1 METLNQYKE
10 RAFINSLL
18 CDLSKNYYSII
29 YNITLFPTI
38 IGSSILTVL
47 NLSDISQADMKII
60 NIVINGINTIILTIL
75 SQYKLNDRI
84 HNFKSLHGKF
94 VKLNHKIESL
104 INKNKKEEITS
115 EMLEALIQEY
125 DLLIDN
131 NEYMY
136 PSHIRLKVINKYGN
150 KLTLPNSL
158 EIDCSINIKTN
169 TILTNDVTTST

>member
-1 METLNQYKE
+1 
-10 RAFINSLL
+10 
-18 CDLSKNYYSII
+18 
-29 YNITLFPTI
+29 
-38 IGSSILTVL
+38 
-47 NLSDISQADMKII
+47 
-60 NIVINGINTIILTIL
+60 
-75 SQYKLNDRI
+75 
-84 HNFKSLHGKF
+84 
-94 VKLNHKIESL
+94 
-104 INKNKKEEITS
+104 
-115 EMLEALIQEY
+115 MLEALIQEY